1 MQRRDIL
8 QGLGFGGLL
17 ALLAPPALAGV
28 QGCEGDGTPLQF
40 MPRTTPD
47 PEPLVDELAKY
58 PRCPYCG
65 MDRTQWHHSRHLV
78 HYDDGRVD
86 ATCSIHCTAIS
97 LAINMDLGPK
107 AIYAADFGSES
118 AIKPL
123 IDVST
128 AIYLIGSELPGTM
141 SARSKMAFAE
151 LAILERA
158 LAAHG
163 GERGDFDA
171 ALLAAYHDMA
181 EDTIRIRQRRAERR
195 ARAQHHAPDHE
206 HTPHHH

>member
-1 MQRRDIL
+1 MRVVV
-8 QGLGFGGLL
+8 
-17 ALLAPPALAGV
+17 AG
-28 QGCEGDGTPLQF
+28 
-40 MPRTTPD
+40 
-47 PEPLVDELAKY
+47 LVDLDAGREASLAEVREACARLRREELTSGAE
-58 PRCPYCG
+58 
-65 MDRTQWHHSRHLV
+65 
-78 HYDDGRVD
+78 
-86 ATCSIHCTAIS
+86 S

-107 AIYAADFGSES
+107 AIYAADFGSEN
-118 AIKPL
+118 AIKPM
-123 IDVST
+123 IDVSI

-171 ALLAAYHDMA
+171 ALLAAYHDKV

-195 ARAQHHAPDHE
+195 ARAQHHAPDHQ
-206 HTPHHH
+206 HTPHHRGGASVGEKQRRLLA